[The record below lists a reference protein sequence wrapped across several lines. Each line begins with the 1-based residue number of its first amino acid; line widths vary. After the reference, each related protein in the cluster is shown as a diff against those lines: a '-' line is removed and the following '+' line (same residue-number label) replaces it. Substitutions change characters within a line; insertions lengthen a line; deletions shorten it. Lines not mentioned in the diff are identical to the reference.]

1 MHNDHRTNAHS
12 CRGPN
17 QNHQQ
22 NNGNRRMTITVFGEE
37 ARQIQEGQIFIARKV
52 QIDYGD
58 KVIFEPVVNID
69 KDGCISLEIRYD

>member
-1 MHNDHRTNAHS
+1 
-12 CRGPN
+12 
-17 QNHQQ
+17 
-22 NNGNRRMTITVFGEE
+22 MTITIFGEE

-58 KVIFEPVVNID
+58 KVVLEPAINID

>member
-1 MHNDHRTNAHS
+1 
-12 CRGPN
+12 
-17 QNHQQ
+17 
-22 NNGNRRMTITVFGEE
+22 MTITVFGEE